1 MQTKNQYQVGNEI
14 IFYSEGKR
22 HKAVITEIQGRLL
35 TLYSD
40 ETPQLLLN
48 TEGELYAYNRN
59 DLSDY
64 EVEMEAHVL
73 FKYFRLP
80 AVIMEH
86 RMAVILDMMPEV
98 WNRHAQRYE
107 IAMQILKL
115 WNNAN

>member
-1 MQTKNQYQVGNEI
+1 MQTKYQQGNQI

-22 HKAVITEIQGRLL
+22 HKAVITEIQGRLI

-40 ETPQLLLN
+40 EMPELLLN
-48 TEGELYAYNRN
+48 PEGELYEYNRN
-59 DLSDY
+59 DLSEQEILQVGY
-64 EVEMEAHVL
+64 NL
-73 FKYFRLP
+73 FSYFKTP
-80 AVIMEH
+80 NIPEQY

-107 IAMQILKL
+107 IAMQILNL